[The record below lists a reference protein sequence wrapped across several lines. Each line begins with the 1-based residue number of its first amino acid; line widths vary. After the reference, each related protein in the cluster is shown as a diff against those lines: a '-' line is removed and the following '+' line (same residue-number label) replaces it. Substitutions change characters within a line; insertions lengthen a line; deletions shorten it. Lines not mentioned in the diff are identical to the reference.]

1 MLTRRKL
8 KIAAVTFGS
17 MVAVLGLAAL
27 PNASADGCTVTIT
40 VAGGQTFT
48 FQNIPPDTPPSS
60 LPLPVNLPI
69 TNVSQSCPPVTATT
83 PAATVTAT
91 TPAQTTTTSTSTST
105 STTPKPKPKPSQGS
119 SSTSSTSGTATTKQ
133 GTPKTSTKGSG
144 HGKTQKP
151 TPLNPGTSQAGRN
164 VTQPAAPKPKKPKKA
179 KKPATPPP
187 PVTKSGVPTPSN
199 PTFSFALPGPAPI
212 GVPNFFIESFQ
223 IPPFLLP
230 IYQAAGIQYDVPWQV
245 LGAINEIETD
255 YGRNLSVSTAGAVG
269 WMQFLPSTWK
279 RWGVDANGDGIAD
292 PYNPADAI
300 FSAAR
305 YLHAAGAS
313 KSIQNAVFAY
323 NHAWWYVQSVLL
335 RAELIGGMPK
345 SFIGSLTDL
354 VQGHFPV
361 AAPAKYADNAVLKL
375 AKTRVKKGNAAVTVQ
390 SDPGT
395 KGTEIYAKQ
404 DSPVIAVNDG
414 KVVKI
419 GQSKQLG
426 RYIEL
431 QDATG
436 NIYTYANLGSIPSL
450 YPVPK
455 PVKVSA
461 TSIAKALLAPA
472 GPAPSQPATAGT
484 QQAPSVPSA
493 AKATK
498 EAKSGPVS
506 LPVSPATTTQPAT
519 ATTTQSATAGTQAA
533 TAGTQQAATQPATPA
548 AAPSSPTISAPMVKE
563 RLFANPSRPAS
574 YAAGGKLQV
583 SNHGPRIA
591 SFGDYF
597 SDVLHLAK
605 NQYTLE
611 PLKAG
616 SLVVAGTILG
626 RLGAGTPTN
635 ASHLEF
641 MIQPAGKGAPYIDPK
656 PILDGWK
663 LLEATA
669 VYRAAGVDPFFGPNA
684 KNPTIG
690 QILLMSK
697 EQLQDRVL
705 QDPNVAIY
713 PCGRRDIQDGAIDRR
728 ILAVIEFLSA
738 SGLKPSVTGLKCGNT
753 PTGANGVDPA
763 GATGASVDISAINGI
778 AIQGHQGPGS
788 ITDVTIRRLLT
799 LQGAMQPDEIVSTMS
814 YKGQPTAIALRD
826 HANRIQIAYTQ
837 LYGANKQLAAA
848 AGQHPPARSVD
859 PADQPHQP
867 DPRADRADLAEPVR
881 DQDARAI
888 ASGHPASIPLHPARA
903 ALGARPAGRP
913 IPDPR
918 RSRGSRRRSLPCARA
933 RDPRSARA
941 PLRGADSQAA

>member
-1 MLTRRKL
+1 VLTRRKL

-17 MVAVLGLAAL
+17 MVAVLALAAL
-27 PNASADGCTVTIT
+27 PSASADGCTVTIT

-48 FQNIPPDTPPSS
+48 FQNIPPGTPPSS

-69 TNVSQSCPPVTATT
+69 INTAQSCPPVTATT
-83 PAATVTAT
+83 PAATVTTT
-91 TPAQTTTTSTSTST
+91 TPAPTTSTSTSTPTST
-105 STTPKPKPKPSQGS
+105 STTPKPNPKPKPSQGS
-119 SSTSSTSGTATTKQ
+119 GATTTSGTSTTPSTTTKTSGKGVGQ
-133 GTPKTSTKGSG
+133 GKGQN
-144 HGKTQKP
+144 T
-151 TPLNPGTSQAGRN
+151 LNPGTAQAGKN
-164 VTQPAAPKPKKPKKA
+164 VTQPGAPKKKPKKPNKT
-179 KKPATPPP
+179 KKPTTPPP

-230 IYQAAGIQYDVPWQV
+230 IYQAAGIQYNVPWQV
-245 LGAINEIETD
+245 LAAINEIETD

-323 NHAWWYVQSVLL
+323 NHAGWYVQSVLL

-361 AAPAKYADNAVLKL
+361 AAPAKYADDAVLKL

-390 SDPGT
+390 SDHT
-395 KGTEIYAKQ
+395 SKGTSIYAKQ
-404 DSPVIAVNDG
+404 GSPVIAVNDG

-426 RYIEL
+426 RYVEL

-436 NIYTYANLGSIPSL
+436 NIYTYANLGSIPSR

-461 TSIAKALLAPA
+461 TSIAKALLAPP
-472 GPAPSQPATAGT
+472 GPAPSQPASAGT
-484 QQAPSVPSA
+484 QQAPSVPST

-498 EAKSGPVS
+498 EAKSTPPS
-506 LPVSPATTTQPAT
+506 LPVSPASAGTQPA
-519 ATTTQSATAGTQAA
+519 SAGTQAA
-533 TAGTQQAATQPATPA
+533 SAGTQTASAGTQAASAGTQSTTATQPASPSANSGTTPA
-548 AAPSSPTISAPMVKE
+548 ISAPMVKE
-563 RLFANPSRPAS
+563 RLFANPKRPAS
-574 YAAGGKLQV
+574 FAAGGKLQI
-583 SNHGPRIA
+583 STAAPKIA

-635 ASHLEF
+635 ASHLQF
-641 MIQPAGKGAPYIDPK
+641 MIQPAGKDVPYIDPK

-669 VYRAAGVDPFFGPNA
+669 VYRAAGVDPFYGPHA

-697 EQLQDRVL
+697 EQLQNRVL

-728 ILAVIEFLSA
+728 ILAVIEYLSA
-738 SGLKPSVTGLKCGNT
+738 SGLKPSITGLKCGNT
-753 PTGANGVDPA
+753 PNGANGIDPA
-763 GATGASVDISAINGI
+763 GASGDSVDISAINGI

-814 YKGQPTAIALRD
+814 YKGKPTAIALKD
-826 HANRIQIAYTQ
+826 HANRIQVTYTQ

-848 AGQHPPARSVD
+848 AGSIL
-859 PADQPHQP
+859 QPGQWTQLINHLSQIH
-867 DPRADRADLAEPVR
+867 EPIVPISPS
-881 DQDARAI
+881 QYAI
-888 ASGHPASIPLHPARA
+888 KTPG
-903 ALGARPAGRP
+903 
-913 IPDPR
+913 
-918 RSRGSRRRSLPCARA
+918 
-933 RDPRSARA
+933 
-941 PLRGADSQAA
+941 Q